1 MQAHVRTLFGG
12 SLMQIVDWQCTGH
25 APEPFGGEEWND
37 AHEVVVVRRG
47 AFVRRAAG
55 RDVFLDPGTVAFTH
69 ADEPYWVRHPVA
81 GGDACSAFRLARATA
96 AELTT
101 EADPDAGDLQQVRFP
116 ALAAPLDGRA
126 FLLHRVALRAAL
138 SPGVTALEVEERAAT
153 FLRAAVAASGGSR
166 SEIRR
171 GGPAKPHRRGAEYV
185 VRVREVIARRYRESL
200 TLGDIAHEVGC
211 SPFHLHR
218 LVRAEAG
225 VPIHRLVLR
234 LRLREALERLLDT
247 RDGISAI
254 AYAAGFASHSHL
266 TDAFRRE
273 YGAAP
278 TAVRRLA
285 ARDLRPLRE
294 RARIR

>member
-1 MQAHVRTLFGG
+1 MQAHVRTLFGSG
-12 SLMQIVDWQCTGH
+12 LMRIVDWQCTGH

-37 AHEVVVVRRG
+37 AYEVVVVRRG
-47 AFVRRAAG
+47 AFVRRVAG

-69 ADEPYWVRHPVA
+69 ADESYQVRHPVA
-81 GGDACSAFRLARATA
+81 GGDACSAFRLAGATA
-96 AELTT
+96 AELATG
-101 EADPDAGDLQQVRFP
+101 ADPDSADLDHIRFP

-126 FLLHRVALRAAL
+126 FLLHRIALRAAL
-138 SPGVTALEVEERAAT
+138 SPGVAALEVEEHAAT
-153 FLRAAVAASGGSR
+153 FLRAAVAASSGSGR
-166 SEIRR
+166 EGQR
-171 GGPAKPHRRGAEYV
+171 GRLPRPHRPGSEYV
-185 VRVREVIARRYRESL
+185 VRVREVIGRRYREPL
-200 TLGDIAHEVGC
+200 TLSDIAREVGC

-278 TAVRRLA
+278 SAVRRLA
-285 ARDLRPLRE
+285 ACDLRPLRE

>member
-1 MQAHVRTLFGG
+1 MQAHVRTLFGSG
-12 SLMQIVDWQCTGH
+12 LMRIVDWQCTGH

-69 ADEPYWVRHPVA
+69 ADESYWVRHPVA
-81 GGDACSAFRLARATA
+81 GGDGCSAFRLARSTA
-96 AELTT
+96 AELMTG
-101 EADPDAGDLQQVRFP
+101 ADPDAGDLQQVRFP

-126 FLLHRVALRAAL
+126 FLLHRIALRAAL
-138 SPGVTALEVEERAAT
+138 SPGVTALEVEERAAA
-153 FLRAAVAASGGSR
+153 FLRTAVAASGGSGR
-166 SEIRR
+166 EVRR
-171 GGPAKPHRRGAEYV
+171 GGLARPHRRGPEYV
-185 VRVREVIARRYRESL
+185 ARVREVIARRYREPL
-200 TLGDIAHEVGC
+200 TLGRIAREVGC

-278 TAVRRLA
+278 AAVRRLA

>member
-1 MQAHVRTLFGG
+1 MQAHVRTLFGSG
-12 SLMQIVDWQCTGH
+12 LMRIVDWQCTGH
-25 APEPFGGEEWND
+25 APEPFGAEEWND

-55 RDVFLDPGTVAFTH
+55 RDVFLDPSTVAFTH
-69 ADEPYWVRHPVA
+69 ADESYWVRHPVA

-96 AELTT
+96 AELT
-101 EADPDAGDLQQVRFP
+101 AGANPDAGDLQQVRFP

-126 FLLHRVALRAAL
+126 FLLHRIALRAAL

-153 FLRAAVAASGGSR
+153 FLRAAVAAPGGSGR
-166 SEIRR
+166 EGRR
-171 GGPAKPHRRGAEYV
+171 GGPARDRRGPEYV
-185 VRVREVIARRYRESL
+185 VRVREVIARRYREPL
-200 TLGDIAHEVGC
+200 TLGGIAREVGC

-266 TDAFRRE
+266 TDTFRRE

-278 TAVRRLA
+278 AAVRRLA